1 MLKIDEIKELIE
13 LINNSTIDE
22 FSYEQDGSKVKI
34 KKNTNQ
40 VNGVEPPVQYIQPAQ
55 TSAVSQQSVIEEK
68 VNTTDTTSTQKAVDE
83 SLHTITSPMVGT
95 FYQSASPD
103 QPPYVTVGASV
114 QKDSVV
120 CIVEAMKLFNEIEA
134 EVEGEIVEML
144 VNDGQLVEY
153 GQPLFVVKPR

>member
-40 VNGVEPPVQYIQPAQ
+40 VNGVELPVQYIQPAQ
-55 TSAVSQQSVIEEK
+55 TPAAHQQSVIEEK
-68 VNTTDTTSTQKAVDE
+68 GNATETTSTQPTVDE

-114 QKDSVV
+114 QKDTVV

-134 EVEGEIVEML
+134 EVDGEIVEML

>member
-40 VNGVEPPVQYIQPAQ
+40 INGVELPVQYIQPAQ
-55 TSAVSQQSVIEEK
+55 TPAVSQQSVIEEK
-68 VNTTDTTSTQKAVDE
+68 VNTTDTTSTQTAVDE

-134 EVEGEIVEML
+134 EVDGEIVEML

>member
-22 FSYEQDGSKVKI
+22 LSYEQDGSKVKI